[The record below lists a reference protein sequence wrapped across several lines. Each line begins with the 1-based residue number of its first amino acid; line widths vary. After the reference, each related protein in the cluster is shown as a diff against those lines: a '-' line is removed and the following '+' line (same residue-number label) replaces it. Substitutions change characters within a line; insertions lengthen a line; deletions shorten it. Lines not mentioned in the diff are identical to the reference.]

1 VLFELGRRKAQV
13 GMAYR
18 PDWRLMKRLA
28 YYGRLLGS
36 VLPDRDSIV
45 DTQGGVS
52 LIEDATTKVFMTF

>member
-1 VLFELGRRKAQV
+1 
-13 GMAYR
+13 MAYR

-28 YYGRLLGS
+28 YYGRPLGS
-36 VLPDRDSIV
+36 VLPDQDSIV